1 MAHLQFAHIE
11 YSINT
16 KSLDIFNIGCGNGS
30 INPKETAC
38 KGCCN
43 PEIRDWN
50 LKGYD
55 MDYVLEKVK
64 SLNGTFDKMI
74 DKILLVGGSP
84 VDAYFRYK
92 DEMTDFLKRL
102 KQITDKPIYLFTRHE
117 LDTIPRELLELVDY
131 VKTGA
136 YIPSLKCDD
145 NIQMGIKLATSN
157 QKIFKVSEI
166 LV

>member
-30 INPKETAC
+30 TNPKETAC

-92 DEMTDFLKRL
+92 DEMTDFLNKV
-102 KQITDKPIYLFTRHE
+102 QSDAASEY
-117 LDTIPRELLELVDY
+117 
-131 VKTGA
+131 G
-136 YIPSLKCDD
+136 
-145 NIQMGIKLATSN
+145 IQLPNKSDSTFEAFRDFYS
-157 QKIFKVSEI
+157 K
-166 LV
+166 

>member
-1 MAHLQFAHIE
+1 MNLQFAHIE

-16 KSLDIFNIGCGNGS
+16 KSIDIFNIGCGNGS
-30 INPKETAC
+30 TNPSETAC
-38 KGCCN
+38 VGCCN
-43 PEIRDWN
+43 PELRDWN

-55 MDYVLEKVK
+55 TDYVLEKVK

-74 DKILLVGGSP
+74 DRILLVGGDP
-84 VDAYFRYK
+84 CDAYFRYK

-102 KQITDKPIYLFTRHE
+102 KQITDKPLYLFTRHE
-117 LDTIPRELLELVDY
+117 LDVIPRELLELVDY

-157 QKIFKVSEI
+157 QKIFKVSEF

>member
-1 MAHLQFAHIE
+1 MNLQFAHIE

-16 KSLDIFNIGCGNGS
+16 KSIDIFNIGCGNGS
-30 INPKETAC
+30 TNPSETAC
-38 KGCCN
+38 VGCCN
-43 PEIRDWN
+43 PELRDWN

-55 MDYVLEKVK
+55 PDYVLEKVK
-64 SLNGTFDKMI
+64 SLNGKFDKMI
-74 DKILLVGGSP
+74 DRILLVGGSP

-102 KQITDKPIYLFTRHE
+102 KQITDKPLYLFTRHE
-117 LDTIPRELLELVDY
+117 LDNIPRELLEMVDY

-145 NIQMGIKLATSN
+145 NIQMVIKLATSN